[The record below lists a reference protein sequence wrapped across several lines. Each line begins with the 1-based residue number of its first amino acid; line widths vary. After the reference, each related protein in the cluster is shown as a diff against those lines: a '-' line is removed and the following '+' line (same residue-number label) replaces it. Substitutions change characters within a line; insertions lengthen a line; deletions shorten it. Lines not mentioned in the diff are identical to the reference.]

1 MLTTKCLRCLHVESD
16 NMMNKRMNSDVP
28 PALPPRLS
36 KPRRSDLQNYD
47 PSCMNPSLKDFIN
60 GRNVPRRPSI
70 HSRRS
75 ANQHYMPESLPE
87 VTASDLREKP
97 RNELVLMLLQLN
109 HEKANLLRWKDYF
122 NDQITCLSPIAET
135 DPKAQKKIDTLRLEL
150 KDVEG
155 QLKSCTPII
164 TFLNNKI
171 RLNDVYAGD
180 ELDYEKPSR
189 SLSRRKSIEFLH
201 REEERE
207 VARALQAEMR
217 QDTKALSQTYG
228 IVTSADM
235 LESRRQPTAEL
246 DPTPRLLDY
255 PEDMVLRERR
265 LQLEAQVKQLDELW
279 REACEYAP
287 MPNPTT
293 PKTMSSTSRR
303 QKSTVSKRVASHRQ
317 ETLDNARP
325 QSACDL
331 SDLAYLPR
339 RSKSNL
345 HGLDLTSSRSAD
357 VERKPR
363 SQSQVTLSRLG
374 AGGPRDHSTKRS
386 LSSTVLDLPS
396 DNRKQRYASES
407 SKAFPVKDAVPRA
420 STFLT
425 QPTRVAQSR
434 WKLSSDGEE
443 GSTST
448 SLLSSPPPPLPPPP
462 PIPTKLT
469 CRKSIDS
476 SRTISQMSRWQ
487 SFGDNLMKLDPEL
500 KPQTRERKVSDK
512 ANKFTRKAKRP
523 ESGAGQSVEC
533 DRGAVSTPIPSEDP
547 YEETPFVDSQYL
559 TPRPLASSEAQSS
572 LTSTSVNRRNPEEQ
586 PLPRTSITAAVDYTP
601 SGAVYDT
608 TEDTITQTYP
618 PRLTERPINLRA
630 LPLPRPVYPSDK
642 HQNGNQK
649 KLLTLPTS
657 VFSAFRVPEKST
669 RRYRTQ
675 TTAV

>member
-1 MLTTKCLRCLHVESD
+1 MAK
-16 NMMNKRMNSDVP
+16 KRKNSDVP

-36 KPRRSDLQNYD
+36 KPNRSNSQNNGQRCKN
-47 PSCMNPSLKDFIN
+47 SSLNDVFTDQN
-60 GRNVPRRPSI
+60 TSRRPSI
-70 HSRRS
+70 QSRMS
-75 ANQHYMPESLPE
+75 TNQHHIPESLPE
-87 VTASDLREKP
+87 GTASDLREKP

-122 NDQITCLSPIAET
+122 NEQIARLSVSAET
-135 DPKAQKKIDTLRLEL
+135 DPKAKKKIDTLRVEL

-155 QLKSCTPII
+155 QLKRCTPII

-180 ELDYEKPSR
+180 GPVYEKPSR
-189 SLSRRKSIEFLH
+189 SLARRKSIEFLH

-207 VARALQAEMR
+207 VARALQHEMR

-228 IVTSADM
+228 IITSADM
-235 LESRRQPTAEL
+235 LESRCQPTTEFDHTL
-246 DPTPRLLDY
+246 RLLDY
-255 PEDMVLRERR
+255 PEDAVLRERR
-265 LQLEAQVKQLDELW
+265 LQLEAQLEQLDELW
-279 REACEYAP
+279 QEACEYTP
-287 MPNPTT
+287 SPTPPT

-317 ETLDNARP
+317 DTSDAIRP

-339 RSKSNL
+339 RSKSGL
-345 HGLDLTSSRSAD
+345 HGLDPISSRSAD
-357 VERKPR
+357 VEHKPR

-374 AGGPRDHSTKRS
+374 ASGPCDHSTKRS
-386 LSSTVLDLPS
+386 LSSAALNPPS
-396 DNRKQRYASES
+396 DNQKQRHTSES
-407 SKAFPVKDAVPRA
+407 SKAFPIQDAVARA
-420 STFLT
+420 STFLM
-425 QPTRVAQSR
+425 QPTRVVKSR
-434 WKLSSDGEE
+434 WRLSPDWEE

-462 PIPTKLT
+462 PIPAKATS
-469 CRKSIDS
+469 RKSIDS
-476 SRTISQMSRWQ
+476 SRATSQMSRWR
-487 SFGDNLMKLDPEL
+487 SFGDNLMNVDPEL
-500 KPQTRERKVSDK
+500 EPQTRERKMSEK
-512 ANKFTRKAKRP
+512 TNKFARKAKRP
-523 ESGAGQSVEC
+523 ESCAGQSMKR
-533 DRGAVSTPIPSEDP
+533 DREADPTPVLSEDP

-559 TPRPLASSEAQSS
+559 TPRALVSSGAQSS

-586 PLPRTSITAAVDYTP
+586 PLPRASITAAVDYTP
-601 SGAVYDT
+601 GGTTYDT
-608 TEDTITQTYP
+608 TDDTITQTYP

-675 TTAV
+675 STAV

>member
-1 MLTTKCLRCLHVESD
+1 
-16 NMMNKRMNSDVP
+16 
-28 PALPPRLS
+28 
-36 KPRRSDLQNYD
+36 
-47 PSCMNPSLKDFIN
+47 
-60 GRNVPRRPSI
+60 
-70 HSRRS
+70 
-75 ANQHYMPESLPE
+75 
-87 VTASDLREKP
+87 
-97 RNELVLMLLQLN
+97 MLLQLN

-122 NDQITCLSPIAET
+122 NEQITRLSPIAET

-150 KDVEG
+150 KNVEG

-171 RLNDVYAGD
+171 RLNDIYAGD

-279 REACEYAP
+279 REACEYTP

-317 ETLDNARP
+317 ETPDNARP

-339 RSKSNL
+339 RSKSSL
-345 HGLDLTSSRSAD
+345 HGLDLISSRSAD
-357 VERKPR
+357 VECKPR

-407 SKAFPVKDAVPRA
+407 SKAFPVQDAVPRA

-462 PIPTKLT
+462 PIPTKST
-469 CRKSIDS
+469 YRKSVDS

-487 SFGDNLMKLDPEL
+487 SFGL
-500 KPQTRERKVSDK
+500 
-512 ANKFTRKAKRP
+512 
-523 ESGAGQSVEC
+523 VEC
-533 DRGAVSTPIPSEDP
+533 DREADSTPIPSEDP

-675 TTAV
+675 TTAI